1 MSPHETRPDSTV
13 ENPEEPQHPCNQGRG
28 TLRFRPQLQM
38 RTLAPAAA
46 GEESLEAPRD
56 SHGDLTFLRQHERIP
71 EVPVVTPEEHQV
83 SCHSSRKTR
92 KFSPQ
97 CEMKLFSTAVS

>member
-38 RTLAPAAA
+38 RISAPEMAA
-46 GEESLEAPRD
+46 EESLEALRN
-56 SHGDLTFLRQHERIP
+56 SLGDWTFLKP
-71 EVPVVTPEEHQV
+71 P
-83 SCHSSRKTR
+83 
-92 KFSPQ
+92 
-97 CEMKLFSTAVS
+97 